1 MISSPAPMTD
11 LWSGPIIGRQS
22 YEGRN
27 RERARSGARAG
38 RSGIGAFEPLPEA
51 AAKVSSPNR
60 QRSFGPGRGKPAISS
75 PDFLL
80 SARPTP
86 PSEPPEDQLDE
97 GEGQEGGQV
106 SAGFSKSLARRRLR
120 PNQETQSTTQRRGGE
135 TKPFVSSL
143 RLTI

>member
-1 MISSPAPMTD
+1 MEVI
-11 LWSGPIIGRQS
+11 
-22 YEGRN
+22 
-27 RERARSGARAG
+27 RAG
-38 RSGIGAFEPLPEA
+38 LDTGRDREA
-51 AAKVSSPNR
+51 VVRAWPR
-60 QRSFGPGRGKPAISS
+60 E
-75 PDFLL
+75 
-80 SARPTP
+80 ARHQLTRFFVECTTYA

-120 PNQETQSTTQRRGGE
+120 PNQETQSTTRRRGGE